1 MPSKLAP
8 PRIAPLTAV
17 LLTGALCSLGG
28 AQERTLIVAP
38 HKVPVTGSFPG
49 LCFLV
54 TDETEA
60 EWTPLCGGIEGFVY
74 EWGYRY
80 RLRVVEVPEA
90 GGAQPKLRLVNVVS
104 QRDVRAD
111 YTFEIPLTA
120 ARVVRAPNGTFY
132 VCGEKQFA
140 FADGVNGA
148 DFAKAI
154 ASGARLNCKFRFSDD
169 NTQPMVLL
177 TWSPAG
183 AVGPSVGGSG
193 EISSDAPPLVRE
205 GRTLVPLRA
214 IFEWL
219 GAEVDY
225 DFATR
230 EITAT
235 KDSHAIRVRIGSPTA
250 SVDGATIPLDV
261 AATEA
266 GGRTYVPLRF
276 VSEAFG
282 AEVDWDAEAR
292 TVTVIDRGRVGTLR
306 VP

>member
-1 MPSKLAP
+1 MPSKFVP
-8 PRIAPLTAV
+8 PCTAV
-17 LLTGALCSLGG
+17 LAAVLLAGALCGFGS

-38 HKVPVTGSFPG
+38 HKVPVAGSFPG

-80 RLRVVEVPEA
+80 RLRVVEEPA
-90 GGAQPKLRLVNVVS
+90 TDGAQPKLRLANVVN

-120 ARVVRAPNGTFY
+120 ARVVPAPNGTFY
-132 VCGEKQFA
+132 ICGEKQFA
-140 FADGVNGA
+140 FADGVDGA
-148 DFAKAI
+148 GFAKAI
-154 ASGARLNCKFRFSDD
+154 SSGARLNCKFRFSDD

-193 EISSDAPPLVRE
+193 EISSDAPPLLRE

-219 GAEVDY
+219 GAKVDY
-225 DFATR
+225 DSATR
-230 EITAT
+230 GITAT
-235 KDSHAIRVRIGSPTA
+235 KDPHVVRLRVGGATA
-250 SVDGATIPLDV
+250 SVDGAMVQLDV
-261 AATEA
+261 AAIET

-276 VSEAFG
+276 VSEALG

-292 TVTVIDRGRVGTLR
+292 TVTVIDGDRVGTLR